1 MRRQPHEPPPQP
13 TPYSVFILYLSTLFY
28 GIMGVLSQLAGLN
41 LATSPDKQ
49 AIPLQTLHEPG
60 DNYPGMVNPNGVLCF
75 LNSVIQSLASL
86 PTVIGHLDEVVDL
99 ATEVDIPTPITDEL
113 STTITE
119 LNTGTARRTRVLYP
133 TALCRAFLPVQS
145 LKYLVTSGQ
154 QQDAHELYTNLAAAV
169 GDEALKVGQEAA
181 RTPGLGE
188 VLDLVVQN
196 KSGVAVAAASPPPS
210 PDFPFPYKVPRG
222 PAPSSQVL
230 EQPWNGLLARR
241 RKCQRCGYDTPVLMD
256 IITGLDLP
264 IPGRSNAASLDACV
278 QAYLAPEAI
287 PGVNCDMCTLVAT
300 EKVYRH
306 LASAPAAVSTS
317 EPSPK
322 GKKKR
327 HDKEKRDKEKQESE
341 PKPKDR
347 AALIAT
353 AVRLATMV
361 RAGVPVVDVPGDGVD
376 WVKVQT
382 DSVRRTAVVRAP
394 KMLQLHFIRSDL
406 ISWPPQKKDTR
417 IVFPLVFDFGKH
429 MARGVDPTSPGTPPP
444 QALYQLRSVVL
455 HRGANHNSGHYTSIR
470 RKPNAPYGVPGR
482 GWLWLDDTTATEYG
496 DDVFQLPH
504 VQMQVTMLFYER
516 LDGVVVP
523 PAVFGNGGVQ
533 QSNGGDAPLPPLPTG
548 DVDSDDDTEESSEE
562 AFNYDRR

>member
-1 MRRQPHEPPPQP
+1 MRRQPHEPPPEP
-13 TPYSVFILYLSTLFY
+13 TPYSVFIFYVSTLFY

-41 LATSPDKQ
+41 LASSPDQ
-49 AIPLQTLHEPG
+49 RAIPLQQLQHEPG

-113 STTITE
+113 SATITE

-133 TALCRAFLPVQS
+133 NALCRAFLPVQS

-169 GDEALKVGQEAA
+169 GDEALKVSQEAA
-181 RTPGLGE
+181 RTPGLGM

-196 KSGVAVAAASPPPS
+196 KQGVATAAGSPNS
-210 PDFPFPYKVPRG
+210 PFPWSVPRG

-241 RKCQRCGYDTPVLMD
+241 RKCQRCGYDTPIMTDV
-256 IITGLDLP
+256 ITGLDLP
-264 IPGRSNAASLDACV
+264 IPGRSSATTLDACV
-278 QAYLAPEAI
+278 QAYLASEAI

-306 LASAPAAVSTS
+306 LASAPAASS

-327 HDKEKRDKEKQESE
+327 DKEKERERKAKGET
-341 PKPKDR
+341 
-347 AALIAT
+347 AALAAT
-353 AVRLATMV
+353 ANRLAAMV
-361 RAGVPVVDVPGDGVD
+361 RAGVPVVEVKGDGVD

-429 MARGVDPTSPGTPPP
+429 MAHGVDPTTPGTPPP
-444 QALYQLRSVVL
+444 QALYQLRAVVL
-455 HRGANHNSGHYTSIR
+455 HRGLNHNSGHYTSIR
-470 RKPNAPYGVPGR
+470 RKPDTPYGVPGR

-496 DDVFQLPH
+496 DDVFQLAH

-516 LDGVVVP
+516 LEGVVVP
-523 PAVFGNGGVQ
+523 PAVFGNGEV
-533 QSNGGDAPLPPLPTG
+533 PPPLPDRG
-548 DVDSDDDTEESSEE
+548 DVESDPESSDESSEE
-562 AFNYDRR
+562 AFNYDRPRL